1 MAAERK
7 HSEAQMG
14 LVNVLVVLLSLY
26 VLGALIVETVIPL
39 SEETATLLNYID
51 HFICGFFLIEFFVR
65 FFRAESKLQFM
76 KWGWIDFISSIPM
89 VDFLRAGRILRLIRL
104 LRVIRAFRTTHNLMQ
119 HIFVSRA
126 QGAFTSLAVLAVLMV
141 MFSAI
146 GILQVENVPE
156 SNIRTAED
164 AIWWAYVTITT
175 VGYGD
180 KYPVTLEGRLIA
192 AVLMTVGVGLF
203 GTFTAFVA
211 SWFVGDKD
219 KDKDKES
226 DTPQQA

>member
-1 MAAERK
+1 MAVDRK
-7 HSEAQMG
+7 PSETQMG
-14 LVNVLVVLLSLY
+14 VVNVLVVLLSLY
-26 VLGALIVETVIPL
+26 VLGALIVESVIPL
-39 SEETATLLNYID
+39 SAETTLLLNYID
-51 HFICGFFLIEFFVR
+51 HFICGFFLIEFFIR
-65 FFRAESKLQFM
+65 LFRAESKLQFL
-76 KWGWIDFISSIPM
+76 KWGWIDFVSSIPM

-146 GILQVENVPE
+146 AILQVENVPE

-219 KDKDKES
+219 KEKEKG
-226 DTPQQA
+226 A

>member
-1 MAAERK
+1 MSAESK
-7 HSEAQMG
+7 STETKIG

-26 VLGALIVETVIPL
+26 VLCALIVETVIPL
-39 SEETATLLNYID
+39 SEETARLLNYID
-51 HFICGFFLIEFFVR
+51 HFICGFFLLEFFFR
-65 FFRAESKLQFM
+65 FFRAESKLQFL
-76 KWGWIDFISSIPM
+76 KWGWIDFVSSIPM
-89 VDFLRAGRILRLIRL
+89 VDFLRAGRVLRLIRL

-146 GILQVENVPE
+146 AILQVETVPE

-211 SWFVGDKD
+211 SWFVEDKP
-219 KDKDKES
+219 KDSAPKS
-226 DTPQQA
+226 

>member
-1 MAAERK
+1 MSAESK
-7 HSEAQMG
+7 STETKMG

-26 VLGALIVETVIPL
+26 VLCALIVETVIPL
-39 SEETATLLNYID
+39 SEETARLLNYID
-51 HFICGFFLIEFFVR
+51 HFICGFFLLEFFFR
-65 FFRAESKLQFM
+65 FFRAESKLQFL
-76 KWGWIDFISSIPM
+76 KWGWIDFVSSIPM
-89 VDFLRAGRILRLIRL
+89 VDFLRAGRVLRLIRL

-146 GILQVENVPE
+146 AILQVETVPE

-211 SWFVGDKD
+211 SWFVEDKP
-219 KDKDKES
+219 KDSAPKS
-226 DTPQQA
+226 